1 MFSGH
6 YGIKIFKDL
15 QRGTVTNKELRGTA
29 SNKELCDK
37 TFSSA

>member
-1 MFSGH
+1 MFSGR

-15 QRGTVTNKELRGTA
+15 PRGTATNKELRGTA
-29 SNKELCDK
+29 SSKELYDK